1 MSDDSEYVEG
11 DASSEPADAPGVI
24 PADVER
30 AEPVGDVID
39 SVSVHDAPVQKIG
52 AHRNAARTA
61 ASKKAF
67 AEAILEH
74 KAKTSAA
81 KPENEYDP
89 EATEPEPEAKP
100 QAAVPVA
107 ATPPAPVAAPPA
119 PSLDPEV
126 RRLKEQLA
134 AERLAVEKERAEIER
149 RKAEPVETPVDALD
163 LERYIDSPSRA
174 FRSWLETMRGEKFAS
189 DEEFKGEL
197 KDFITGA
204 STDELGVPL
213 PENIKAQFDAAQ
225 AKKSVKTYRTLQ
237 EKRAAAAAAKAEKER
252 AAAAEKAEA
261 ERVERE
267 WSNAANVLSQQFAP
281 QQNAEGKPETS
292 AAAKAY
298 PWLAAEENP
307 GSVVVDVIRA
317 AFNKDGT
324 QLSWQEASKQANDYL
339 ADQASRYYDKRKAL
353 LQPAPVA
360 APVPVAAKPKPAAP
374 AAAAAP
380 VPAESA
386 TPTRQVGR
394 ARSGWDRDA
403 HMEKTKAAFRQL
415 GAKSD

>member
-1 MSDDSEYVEG
+1 MADDEYVEG
-11 DASSEPADAPGVI
+11 DSNSEPADAPGVI

-30 AEPVGDVID
+30 AVGDVID

-74 KAKTSAA
+74 KAKTAAA
-81 KPENEYDP
+81 KTAAAQPENEYDP
-89 EATEPEPEAKP
+89 EAPDVAPEPEAKP
-100 QAAVPVA
+100 QAAAPVA
-107 ATPPAPVAAPPA
+107 ATPPAPVATPPA

-134 AERLAVEKERAEIER
+134 AERLAVEKERAELEK

-163 LERYIDSPSRA
+163 VERYIDSPSQA
-174 FRSWLETMRGEKFAS
+174 FRSWLEAMRGEKFAS
-189 DEEFKGEL
+189 DDEFKGEL
-197 KDFITGA
+197 KDFITAA

-213 PENIKAQFDAAQ
+213 PENVRAQFDAAM
-225 AKKSVKTYRTLQ
+225 AKKIVKTHRTIQ
-237 EKRAAAAAAKAEKER
+237 ERKAAAAAAKADKER

-267 WSNAANVLSQQFAP
+267 WENGAAAVTQLFAP
-281 QQNAEGKPETS
+281 TQNAEGKPETS

-298 PWLAAEENP
+298 PWLAVEDAP
-307 GSVVVDVIRA
+307 GKIVVEVIRA
-317 AFNKDGT
+317 AYSKDGT

-339 ADQASRYYDKRKAL
+339 KAEWERGHEKRKPL
-353 LQPAPVA
+353 LAPSQPVA
-360 APVPVAAKPKPAAP
+360 APPPVAAKPKPAAP
-374 AAAAAP
+374 APTPEPAP
-380 VPAESA
+380 A
-386 TPTRQVGR
+386 TRQVGR
-394 ARSGWDRDA
+394 ARSGWDREA
-403 HMEKTKAAFRQL
+403 HMEKTKAAFRNL
-415 GAKSD
+415 GKSE